1 MKTSVFIMEV
11 IMDEMNINLR
21 TRLMRSLVEKIIKKL
36 LKKRFGY
43 EIDIHFEEL
52 ELSLENG
59 TAKVHTNIDL
69 EMNANEFK
77 KLIKEIGKEKEL

>member
-1 MKTSVFIMEV
+1 
-11 IMDEMNINLR
+11 MDEMKINLR

-43 EIDIHFEEL
+43 EYEIDIHFEEL

-59 TAKVHTNIDL
+59 TAKVHTNFDL

-77 KLIKEIGKEKEL
+77 KLVKEIGKEKEL

>member
-1 MKTSVFIMEV
+1 
-11 IMDEMNINLR
+11 MDEMKINLK
-21 TRLMRSLVEKIIKKL
+21 TRFMKSLVEKIVKKL
-36 LKKRFGY
+36 LKKRFGYEY

-59 TAKVHTNIDL
+59 TAKIHTNIDL

-77 KLIKEIGKEKEL
+77 KLVKEIGKEEEL